1 MQEVIVK
8 IDGITKKIN
17 PSIVF
22 HSRNPMTG
30 RFGINIYYTQDGT
43 EKWIQLFCQDEYTE
57 EPAKTLSTDICK
69 GNITDL
75 TDYLAERRL

>member
-1 MQEVIVK
+1 MQEIIVK
-8 IDGITKKIN
+8 IDGITEKIN

-30 RFGINIYYTQDGT
+30 RFGVNIYYTQDRT